1 MPILLGYSKVV
12 FWGCWVAKSFFAV
25 SRWLNVLCQEY
36 TAFRRRR
43 NALLRERRNQILL
56 AFSFWPEI
64 KPRSGK
70 HIYELRSYTLKV
82 Q

>member
-1 MPILLGYSKVV
+1 MFSA
-12 FWGCWVAKSFFAV
+12 VAK
-25 SRWLNVLCQEY
+25 WLTVLSQEF
-36 TAFRRRR
+36 TLFRRRR

-64 KPRSGK
+64 KARGGQ

-82 Q
+82 